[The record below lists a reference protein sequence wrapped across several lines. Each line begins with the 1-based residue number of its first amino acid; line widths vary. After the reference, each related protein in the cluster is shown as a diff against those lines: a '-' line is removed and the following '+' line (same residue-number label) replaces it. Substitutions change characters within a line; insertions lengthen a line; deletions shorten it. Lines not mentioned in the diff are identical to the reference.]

1 MAVAKIN
8 KRAVEQ
14 IGPGEVVWDS
24 EVKGFGIR
32 RHTTEDVHYLVRYR
46 FNGRQTFKR
55 IGRHGS
61 VGRNGVSLT
70 PDTARNEAKRLLGL
84 VASDTDP
91 KTKEMRPAETFG
103 GEVERYLAKRKEG
116 MKPRAYEEIERH
128 LMKHAKPMHRSR
140 LAEIDRRALAARLA
154 EIETEKGPAARN
166 RVRSSLSAFFTWAVK
181 EGLLDANPVTGTAKA
196 DEGGARER
204 VLTQA
209 ELAEVW
215 AALPQDHF
223 GDIVRLLILT
233 AQRREEI
240 GALGWSEV
248 DLTRGLIAL
257 PPERTKNR
265 RLHEL
270 PLSPQAR
277 EIIERQLRR
286 NSRDLIFGLGEGGF
300 SGWSGCKERLD
311 QAILTKRKETNAKAK
326 LMPDWRLHDLRRTA
340 ATGMAELGVLP
351 HIVETILNHVSGHKA
366 GIAGIY
372 NRARYEVEMREALV
386 KWANYVEAIASPLR
400 PKAVS
405 VRAIPLEQVEAELPR
420 ASFAERGAWLA
431 RVAK

>member
-14 IGPGEVVWDS
+14 IGPGEVVWDT

-32 RHTTEDVHYLVRYR
+32 RHTTEGVYYLVRYR
-46 FNGRQTFKR
+46 FNGEQTFKR
-55 IGRHGS
+55 IGRHGA
-61 VGRNGVSLT
+61 VGPNGMSLI
-70 PDTARNEAKRLLGL
+70 PDSARNEAKRLLGL

-91 KTKEMRPAETFG
+91 KTREMRPAETFG
-103 GEVERYLAKRKEG
+103 VEVERYLAKRKET

-128 LMKHAKPMHRSR
+128 LMKHVKPMHRAR
-140 LAEIDRRALAARLA
+140 LAEIDRRALAVRLA
-154 EIETEKGPAARN
+154 EMEIEKGPAARN

-215 AALPQDHF
+215 AALTQDHF

-233 AQRREEI
+233 GQRRDEI

-248 DLTRGLIAL
+248 DLARDLIAL
-257 PPERTKNR
+257 PPERTKNK

-277 EIIERQLRR
+277 VILERQLRR
-286 NSRDLIFGLGEGGF
+286 NSRDLIFGLGVGGF

-311 QAILTKRKETNAKAK
+311 QTILAKRKETNARAK
-326 LMPDWRLHDLRRTA
+326 PMPDWRLHDLRRTA

-351 HIVETILNHVSGHKA
+351 HIIEAILNHVSGHKA
-366 GIAGIY
+366 GVAGIY
-372 NRARYEVEMREALV
+372 NRARYENDRRAALQL
-386 KWANYVEAIASPLR
+386 WANKVDEITGAS
-400 PKAVS
+400 S
-405 VRAIPLEQVEAELPR
+405 INTD
-420 ASFAERGAWLA
+420 
-431 RVAK
+431 

>member
-14 IGPGEVVWDS
+14 IGPGEVVWDT

-32 RHTTEDVHYLVRYR
+32 RHTTEAVHYLVRYR
-46 FNGRQTFKR
+46 FNGLQTFKK
-55 IGRHGS
+55 IGQHGS

-70 PDTARNEAKRLLGL
+70 PDIARTEAKVLLGL

-103 GEVERYLAKRKEG
+103 VEIERYLAKRKEG

-128 LMKHAKPMHRSR
+128 LTKHAKPLHRAR
-140 LAEIDRRALAARLA
+140 LAEIDRRTLTARLT
-154 EIETEKGPAARN
+154 EIETENGPSARN
-166 RVRSSLSAFFTWAVK
+166 RVRSSLSAFFTWAIT
-181 EGLLDANPVTGTAKA
+181 EGFIEINPVANTAKA
-196 DEGGARER
+196 DERGSRER

-233 AQRREEI
+233 GQRREEI
-240 GALGWSEV
+240 GGLGWSEV
-248 DLTRGLIAL
+248 DPARGLIAL
-257 PPERTKNR
+257 PPERTKNK

-270 PLSPQAR
+270 PLSQQAQA
-277 EIIERQLRR
+277 IVERQLRR
-286 NSRDLIFGLGEGGF
+286 NSRDLIFGFGEGGF

-311 QAILTKRKETNAKAK
+311 QAILTKRRESNPKAK
-326 LMPDWRLHDLRRTA
+326 GMPDWRLHDLRRTA

-351 HIVETILNHVSGHKA
+351 HIIEAVLNHVSGHKA
-366 GIAGIY
+366 GVAGVY
-372 NRARYEVEMREALV
+372 NHARYIPEMREALAL
-386 KWANYVEAIASPLR
+386 WANHVEAITSPLR
-400 PKAVS
+400 KAVS
-405 VRAIPLEQVEAELPR
+405 VRAIPLGVAETPR
-420 ASFAERGAWLA
+420 ATFAERLA
-431 RVAK
+431 RK